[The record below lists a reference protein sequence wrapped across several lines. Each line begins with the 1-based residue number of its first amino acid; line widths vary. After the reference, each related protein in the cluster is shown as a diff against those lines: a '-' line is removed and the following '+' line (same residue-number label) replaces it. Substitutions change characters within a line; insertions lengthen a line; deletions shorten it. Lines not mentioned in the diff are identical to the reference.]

1 LTIDDR
7 DNSHLAESLKSAG
20 GVAVEARLGRWGTMI
35 GAMGLRPGT
44 PTVAPDSGTL
54 RVHTYR
60 EGMAQKVG
68 HDLII
73 DVG

>member
-1 LTIDDR
+1 
-7 DNSHLAESLKSAG
+7 
-20 GVAVEARLGRWGTMI
+20 MI
-35 GAMGLRPGT
+35 GAMALRPGT
-44 PTVAPDSGTL
+44 HSVGPDSGTL

-73 DVG
+73 DVGQWQANIDVEGGSPKAIALEADPSSL